1 MRVVT
6 WNMAFWSHG
15 RHHERAWRW
24 VFDELRPDVFL
35 CQEADPPDWV
45 GRDKTVIWERA
56 YPAGQQTWG
65 TGLVTGL
72 PCSPAR
78 LPGLDSWFEALP
90 KSLPGE
96 SSLAGIHRADGWLA
110 SGHVDLPGLG
120 KTLVASVHSP
130 SFPVE
135 PLRLGGIDVS
145 GMKLQRN
152 PNLWFTDILFYFMR
166 AQLGQRLL
174 VGGDFNASR
183 LLDQTLGERGNN
195 EFFDR
200 IQDEGFVSIHRRFH
214 TADERTYFKDGK
226 SEHQLDYL
234 YADAPLAGLATAC
247 VVHPHA
253 GVAEFSDHA
262 PVIADFRPQ
271 DTDGTFPLTHLR

>member
-15 RHHERAWRW
+15 QHHDRAWRW
-24 VFDELRPDVFL
+24 VVDTFRPDVFL
-35 CQEADPPDWV
+35 CQEAVPPDWV
-45 GRDKTVIWERA
+45 GRDGTVIWERA
-56 YPAGQQTWG
+56 YSSSGAAWG

-78 LPGLDSWFEALP
+78 VPGLDEWLEALP
-90 KSLPGE
+90 KSLPGRT
-96 SSLAGIHRADGWLA
+96 SLAGIHKADGWLA
-110 SGHVDLPGLG
+110 SGQVDLPGRLG
-120 KTLVASVHSP
+120 KTLVTSVHSP

-135 PLRLGGIDVS
+135 SLRLAGIDVT
-145 GMKLQRN
+145 GMKLKKN
-152 PNLWFTDILFYFMR
+152 PDLWFTDILFHFLR
-166 AQLGQRLL
+166 AQLGQGLL

-200 IQDEGFVSIHRRFH
+200 IGSEGFKSIHRKFH
-214 TADERTYFKDGK
+214 DDDEQTYFKEGK
-226 SEHQLDYL
+226 GPHQLDYL
-234 YADAPLAGLATAC
+234 YADAPVARLATAC

-253 GVAEFSDHA
+253 EVAEFSDHA
-262 PVIADFRPQ
+262 PVIADFE
-271 DTDGTFPLTHLR
+271 L